1 MKLYTI
7 PEALVF
13 LAEEY
18 GANRMPTSQET
29 LRRAIR
35 TGDLLVQEEGDPG
48 RKGYTISEADLRTYA
63 RNRLSRMDRRNTISV
78 KVSGN
83 GMGDSQEALPKTI
96 ADQDARQFHE
106 LYAQFLGGEMDEQAY
121 FLALYKEK
129 SKWEARLRDKKEQL
143 INLTSMME
151 SLKNEIL
158 GCEANINDYQKGIN
172 KIAF

>member
-1 MKLYTI
+1 MKFYTI
-7 PEALVF
+7 PEALTF
-13 LAEEY
+13 LAKEY

-48 RKGYTISEADLRTYA
+48 RKGYTISEADLINYA
-63 RNRLSRMDRRNTISV
+63 RNRISRMERRSAASG

-83 GMGDSQEALPKTI
+83 GIGDSKEALPKVPTEQE
-96 ADQDARQFHE
+96 AKQFHE

-121 FLALYKEK
+121 FLALYREK
-129 SKWEARLRDKKEQL
+129 SKWEKQLHCKKEQL
-143 INLTSMME
+143 INLNSMME

-158 GCEANINDYQKGIN
+158 GCEANIDDYQKGIN

>member
-7 PEALVF
+7 PEALAF

-63 RNRLSRMDRRNTISV
+63 RNRLSRMERRGAAPV

-83 GMGDSQEALPKTI
+83 GIGDSQEALPK
-96 ADQDARQFHE
+96 APAEQDAKQFHE
-106 LYAQFLGGEMDEQAY
+106 LYAQFLDGEMDEQAY
-121 FLALYKEK
+121 FLALYREK

-143 INLTSMME
+143 INVTSMME

-158 GCEANINDYQKGIN
+158 GCEANIDDYQKGIN
-172 KIAF
+172 KVAF